1 MVLTSSAPTISSG
14 GSAVLTATVTAGSG
28 TRTPTGLVQF
38 TLGGTVLGSAAL
50 SGSAGTSTAT
60 LTLFG
65 AQLTGATNT
74 IQASYTGSPI
84 FSASSATATVSLGT
98 PTMSAVNLSVTPNP
112 VYQTA
117 PDASGATFSFTIQ
130 LQETAG
136 VSTTLTGFTFDGI
149 SFAGSIAKF
158 FGSTTLAAHGTLTGT
173 LKAGNIPVPATVPI
187 VFTGR
192 DASGAAWS
200 QQIAVQFLPPQR

>member
-1 MVLTSSAPTISSG
+1 
-14 GSAVLTATVTAGSG
+14 
-28 TRTPTGLVQF
+28 
-38 TLGGTVLGSAAL
+38 
-50 SGSAGTSTAT
+50 
-60 LTLFG
+60 
-65 AQLTGATNT
+65 
-74 IQASYTGSPI
+74 
-84 FSASSATATVSLGT
+84 
-98 PTMSAVNLSVTPNP
+98 MSAETVSVTPNP

-117 PDASGATFSFTIQ
+117 PDASGATFSFTVQ

-136 VSTTLTGFTFDGI
+136 VSTILTGFTFDGI

-200 QQIAVQFLPPQR
+200 QQIAVQFLPPQQ